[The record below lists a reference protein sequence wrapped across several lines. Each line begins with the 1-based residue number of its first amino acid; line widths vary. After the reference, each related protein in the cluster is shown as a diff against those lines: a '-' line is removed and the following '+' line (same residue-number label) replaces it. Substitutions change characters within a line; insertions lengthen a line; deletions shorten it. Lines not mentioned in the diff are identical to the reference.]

1 MLEWNKNY
9 FRFLHRV
16 QNIMNIFTTFAV
28 YCEWY
33 DEIVVYREMCVIQF
47 FFRFLYI
54 QLFKHVRL
62 IECLSKGEKS
72 ANVFHFITVRWYFF
86 SHSKPFNGNYIKS
99 PRAHIIHF
107 RLVDFDANVFQFILF
122 TVLNCQYETASLI
135 YDRVKKGKF
144 LSKPNSIF
152 IRMEWKN
159 DATTARC
166 ATLHTVIYCYFRFQR
181 ASYFSSDLTV
191 YWPQWHTFI
200 SLSIPLLHRK
210 HRKMGILFDDVDLV
224 APKIVLQPLTFQAV
238 NRPK

>member
-1 MLEWNKNY
+1 M
-9 FRFLHRV
+9 HRV
-16 QNIMNIFTTFAV
+16 RNIMNIFTTFAV

-33 DEIVVYREMCVIQF
+33 DGIVVYREMCVIQF
-47 FFRFLYI
+47 FFISCISSCSSMFDWLNACRREKNPQTCFISL
-54 QLFKHVRL
+54 LFDG
-62 IECLSKGEKS
+62 I
-72 ANVFHFITVRWYFF
+72 F

-166 ATLHTVIYCYFRFQR
+166 ATLHTVMYCYFRLQR

-191 YWPQWHTFI
+191 YWPQWHSFI
-200 SLSIPLLHRK
+200 GLSISLLHRK
-210 HRKMGILFDDVDLV
+210 HRKNGH
-224 APKIVLQPLTFQAV
+224 IVRWRWSCCAE
-238 NRPK
+238 NRLETTHI